1 MAAYSKKR
9 QPEETREDFSRVS
22 EIEKEI
28 RTRKDCSE
36 EPFTHDEFSLAAA
49 SILRFNEELA
59 LKPIEERRKV
69 LNAIH
74 ASKED
79 LIDRLRTFNRGVSEN
94 LVYLYR
100 DKSNWV
106 KFRYTDDGESFEGFA
121 ILELGEILKDNGVIV
136 GTILAGKMMIHVGKK
151 MRLRSHLVLMAS
163 GRPRPNETY
172 TADHINFREPL
183 NDSIFNLRWATQT
196 EQNFNK
202 REKTEHNVNATTVV
216 VLDAETRQEVAR
228 YYSRESAAQ
237 AYGVHRTSITRYIT
251 DGHSRNGLIFTREDS
266 PLGEILPLHPKFE
279 KFQVVSN
286 GLYRTRVRNTEC
298 WDEWRSKGEER
309 PVIRVENTTQMLY
322 VLMIECVL
330 GRELEE
336 NENGDHIDG
345 DSTNN
350 TLENL
355 HPMNVRANIIKRA
368 VKLVSAI
375 KDGEVTVFLNVSV
388 ASEGTGVRPS
398 DISGML
404 TGKIKWKHISGYTF
418 RDSTVEEIHSF
429 FGSLVDSP
437 YISKFTDRSLFPVL
451 YIQDALNKEWRA
463 CLDKLK
469 WLSTCERCT
478 TMSNVK

>member
-1 MAAYSKKR
+1 MAAYSRKR
-9 QPEETREDFSRVS
+9 QPDETREDFARVS
-22 EIEKEI
+22 EIKKEI
-28 RTRKDCSE
+28 RTRKECSE
-36 EPFTHDEFSLAAA
+36 EPFTHDEFSLVAA
-49 SILRFNEELA
+49 SILRFNEDLA
-59 LKPIEERRKV
+59 LKPITERRRV
-69 LNAIH
+69 LNALH
-74 ASKED
+74 ASNEE

-121 ILELGEILKDNGVIV
+121 ILELGEILRENGIIV

-151 MRLRSHLVLMAS
+151 MRLRSHLILTAS
-163 GRPRPNETY
+163 GKRRPNESY

-183 NDSIFNLRWATQT
+183 NDSIFNLRWATRV
-196 EQNFNK
+196 EQNFNQ
-202 REKTEHNVNATTVV
+202 REKTEHNINATTVV

-228 YYSRESAAQ
+228 YCSPVATAL

-251 DGHSRNGLIFTREDS
+251 DGLSHNGLIFTRGDTS
-266 PLGEILPLHPKFE
+266 LGKVLPSHPKFE
-279 KFQVVSN
+279 KFQVATS
-286 GLYRTRVRNTEC
+286 GLYRTHVRNTGC
-298 WDEWRSKGEER
+298 WGSWRSKGEER
-309 PVIRVENTTQMLY
+309 PFIKLENETIRALY

-350 TLENL
+350 TLENIQ
-355 HPMNVRANIIKRA
+355 PMNVRANIIKRA

-375 KDGEVTVFLNVSV
+375 KDGAVTVFLNVSV

-404 TGKIKWKHISGYTF
+404 TGKIKWKHASGYTF

-429 FGSLVDSP
+429 FDSFVDSP
-437 YISKFTDRSLFPVL
+437 CIRKFTDRSLFPVI
-451 YIQDALNKEWRA
+451 YTQDALNKEWRA
-463 CLDKLK
+463 CLDKLNGANK
-469 WLSTCERCT
+469 
-478 TMSNVK
+478 